1 MLNSLN
7 LLPVYDS
14 AEYDLINDLIVPL
27 LQHSTSYS
35 RGVGFFTSGWLKL
48 AAQGLSRLIE
58 NGGKARIVLSPILEK
73 TDWQAFQI
81 GEEAK
86 CNHLLKNILHK
97 NLDNIAT
104 ALERDTLNALAW
116 MIADNILEF
125 RFAVARDA
133 YSRGDYHDKV
143 GVFRDDEDNIVA
155 IHGSFNDTVK
165 GSLNGEA
172 FSVFKSWDDGHRPFV
187 EQHCNRL
194 VKLWEGRNRQF
205 KVYTIPEAI
214 RQKFIK
220 LRTTDARPYSISPP
234 KVAQIISNSGEPNCN
249 IKLYPYQEDAI
260 QSWISANYR
269 GIFEMATGTGKT
281 LTSLAAA
288 VNCYKKIGRLA
299 LVILVPYLHLLEQW
313 EPNCKEIGF
322 YPIKCSGAHK
332 NWQIEVRSKIQD
344 FNIGALDHICIL
356 AVQATASMPKFRRAT
371 NGLKAE
377 SAMIIGDE
385 CHGLGAPFVK
395 QAMIP
400 NANMRLGLS
409 ATPRRWFDDKGT
421 GVIFSYFGSV
431 CFEYPLEK
439 AIGKYLT
446 PYEYKPELIYLTQYE
461 MGLYEELTSKITQLA
476 RMMDN
481 AKKDVEE
488 ILKKLLLE
496 RSRLIA
502 SAEEKLDRLLI
513 ILQEMQRQ
521 AREHNKELS
530 HILVYCA
537 PGTHQKVLRSIAD
550 LGLRCHE
557 FVHYV
562 PLSER
567 QKILEQF
574 ASGQIQVI
582 VAIKCLDEGVDVPS
596 TRIAFF
602 LASTSNP
609 KEFVQR
615 RGRILRLAKGKRK
628 AILYD
633 FIVVPRPEYVQ
644 SRRDVDASLLR
655 REMPRFA
662 EFSSAAV
669 NEFRA
674 RSKLWKLLDHYELL
688 NLFDEKPWDMYKKI
702 SEEKNSTDFIKM
714 EEVV

>member
-1 MLNSLN
+1 
-7 LLPVYDS
+7 
-14 AEYDLINDLIVPL
+14 
-27 LQHSTSYS
+27 
-35 RGVGFFTSGWLKL
+35 
-48 AAQGLSRLIE
+48 
-58 NGGKARIVLSPILEK
+58 
-73 TDWQAFQI
+73 
-81 GEEAK
+81 
-86 CNHLLKNILHK
+86 
-97 NLDNIAT
+97 
-104 ALERDTLNALAW
+104 
-116 MIADNILEF
+116 
-125 RFAVARDA
+125 
-133 YSRGDYHDKV
+133 
-143 GVFRDDEDNIVA
+143 
-155 IHGSFNDTVK
+155 
-165 GSLNGEA
+165 
-172 FSVFKSWDDGHRPFV
+172 
-187 EQHCNRL
+187 
-194 VKLWEGRNRQF
+194 
-205 KVYTIPEAI
+205 
-214 RQKFIK
+214 
-220 LRTTDARPYSISPP
+220 
-234 KVAQIISNSGEPNCN
+234 
-249 IKLYPYQEDAI
+249 
-260 QSWISANYR
+260 
-269 GIFEMATGTGKT
+269 
-281 LTSLAAA
+281 
-288 VNCYKKIGRLA
+288 
-299 LVILVPYLHLLEQW
+299 
-313 EPNCKEIGF
+313 
-322 YPIKCSGAHK
+322 
-332 NWQIEVRSKIQD
+332 
-344 FNIGALDHICIL
+344 
-356 AVQATASMPKFRRAT
+356 
-371 NGLKAE
+371 
-377 SAMIIGDE
+377 MIIGDE

-395 QAMIP
+395 RAMIP

-421 GVIFSYFGSV
+421 EVIFSYFGSV

-446 PYEYKPELIYLTQYE
+446 PYEYKPKLIYLTQYE
-461 MGLYEELTSKITQLA
+461 MELYEELTSKITRIA

-481 AKKDVEE
+481 DKKDVEE

-562 PLSER
+562 LLSER